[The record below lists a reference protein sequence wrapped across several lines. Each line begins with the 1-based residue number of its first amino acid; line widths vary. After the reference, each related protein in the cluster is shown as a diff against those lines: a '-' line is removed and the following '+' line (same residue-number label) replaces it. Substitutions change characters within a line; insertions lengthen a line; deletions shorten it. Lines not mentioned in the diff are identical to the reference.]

1 MNPHLYRQLIYDKGD
16 KIYNGENRASSINGV
31 EKLDN
36 CMQKNLI
43 GLLSHTMH
51 KNKFKMV

>member
-1 MNPHLYRQLIYDKGD
+1 MNPDFSGQLIYDKED

>member
-1 MNPHLYRQLIYDKGD
+1 MTKKARIN
-16 KIYNGENRASSINGV
+16 NGENRASSINGV
-31 EKLDN
+31 EKLDSY
-36 CMQKNLI
+36 MEKNQT